1 MYTLNQNQY
10 QVEAKPIFQ
19 QVFITDNPYNLEIFS
34 PAMKAR
40 IIFFALTE
48 QIEIPIMDA
57 VIASATNLGDSGCY
71 ISLTEQW
78 DKNPAN
84 HCYIP
89 FSEFSLPEIDLPK
102 LGMYFVSDYFIYSSS
117 GKWGVLVSSVHYGL
131 LGGSP
136 EFIEGVRAAFPEL
149 YREVYDVLEYWKN
162 DRDHAVSRGH
172 KSTLENWLPQL
183 LTHVYGSE
191 IADKLWSETGLQ

>member
-1 MYTLNQNQY
+1 MYTLNQNRY
-10 QVEAKPIFQ
+10 QVEAEPIFQ
-19 QVFITDNPYNLEIFS
+19 RVFITDDRLANEIFS

-40 IIFFALTE
+40 VIFFALTQ

-57 VIASATNLGDSGCY
+57 VVASATNLGDSGCY

-78 DKNPAN
+78 KRNSAN

-89 FSEFSLPEIDLPK
+89 FSEFSHPEIDLDE

-117 GKWGVLVSSVHYGL
+117 GKWGVLVSSAHYGL

-149 YREVYDVLEYWKN
+149 DREVYDFYSIGKMTEMI
-162 DRDHAVSRGH
+162 
-172 KSTLENWLPQL
+172 E
-183 LTHVYGSE
+183 
-191 IADKLWSETGLQ
+191 

>member
-1 MYTLNQNQY
+1 MHILTEAQY
-10 QVEAKPIFQ
+10 QAEAEPIFQ
-19 QVFITDNPYNLEIFS
+19 RVFITDNPYDNEIFA

-40 IIFFALTE
+40 IIFFALTQ

-78 DKNPAN
+78 KNSSAH

-89 FSEFSLPEIDLPK
+89 LSEFSLPELDLPK
-102 LGMYFVSDYFIYSSS
+102 LGMHFVSDYFIYSSS
-117 GKWGVLVSSVHYGL
+117 GRWGVLVSSAYYGL

-136 EFIEGVRAAFPEL
+136 EFVEGVRGAFSEL
-149 YREVYDVLEYWKN
+149 DREVYNFLQYWKDDTD
-162 DRDHAVSRGH
+162 DRVSRGD
-172 KSTLENWLPQL
+172 KSAVGNWLPQL
-183 LTHVYGSE
+183 LTHVYGTE
-191 IADKLWSETGLQ
+191 IAEKLLHETGLP

>member
-1 MYTLNQNQY
+1 MYTLSQNQY
-10 QVEAKPIFQ
+10 QPEAEPIFQ
-19 QVFITDNPYNLEIFS
+19 RVFITDDPLANEIFS

-84 HCYIP
+84 NCYIP

-117 GKWGVLVSSVHYGL
+117 GKWGVLVSSAHYGL
-131 LGGSP
+131 LGGSQ
-136 EFIEGVRAAFPEL
+136 EFIEGVRGAFPEL
-149 YREVYDVLEYWKN
+149 DREVYDFLQYWKN
-162 DRDHAVSRGH
+162 YRDDAVSRGH
-172 KSTLENWLPQL
+172 KSTLGDWLPVL
-183 LTHVYGSE
+183 LRHVYGAE
-191 IADKLWSETGLQ
+191 EAENLLQETGLP